1 MDDAP
6 KPRRFDRIKSQFENE
21 TIKQHWQ
28 EHKREYITGA
38 SCLALGF
45 FLSSK
50 GTDVKSVVDAYKIQ
64 INSPTTNLVT
74 TALERRACPN
84 PIPVRD
90 KFTGEP
96 YRSFNRAAKVTG
108 EPISKIAKD
117 VHGVQERFERLPDT
131 VFA

>member
-28 EHKREYITGA
+28 EHKREYIAGA

-90 KFTGEP
+90 KFTGEA
-96 YRSFNRAAKVTG
+96 YASLRRASSITG
-108 EPISKIAKD
+108 ETLASISHD
-117 VHGVQERFERLPDT
+117 VHGIAERFERLPDS
-131 VFA
+131 VLA